1 VKQDIQLAEQYASR
15 AVELLRQAV
24 AIGFKNVSHMKKDTD
39 LDGLRG
45 RDDFKKLL
53 AQLEQ
58 PLQEDR
64 KRGPGQGTPDGR

>member
-1 VKQDIQLAEQYASR
+1 LR

-24 AIGFKNVSHMKKDTD
+24 AKGFWDVDSMKKDTD

-45 RDDFKKLL
+45 RDDFKKLM

-58 PLQEDR
+58 PLQGER
-64 KRGPGQGTPDGR
+64 KREPGRGTPDGR